1 MKVLLDACVLYPT
14 VMREV
19 LIGAAKAGLYQPLW
33 SARILEEWRRA
44 AARLGPVEGM
54 QAEGEIVML
63 RADFPAATV
72 SGFEQIEPRLY
83 LPDSGD
89 VHVLAAA
96 IKGSA
101 DTIVTMNAK
110 DFPRH
115 TLAEEGIQRLDPDQF
130 LLSLHDTAPDTVAA
144 LVETV
149 RSNAEKMD
157 HVHRDARALL
167 KKARMPRLGKR
178 LG

>member
-33 SARILEEWRRA
+33 SDRILEEWRRA
-44 AARLGPVEGM
+44 AARSGPVDGM
-54 QAEGEIVML
+54 QAEGEIALL
-63 RADFPAATV
+63 RGAFPTATV

-101 DTIVTMNAK
+101 DTIITMNAK

-130 LLSLHDTAPDTVAA
+130 LMSLHDSAPDAVAA

-149 RSNAEKMD
+149 RSNAERMD
-157 HVHRDARALL
+157 DAPRDIRPLM